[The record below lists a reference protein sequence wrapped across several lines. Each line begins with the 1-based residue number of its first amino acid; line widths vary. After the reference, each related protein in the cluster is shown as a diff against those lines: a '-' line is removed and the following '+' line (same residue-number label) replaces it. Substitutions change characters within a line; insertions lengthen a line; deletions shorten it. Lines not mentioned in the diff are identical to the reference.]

1 MIEIKNIL
9 FPIDLSPASP
19 KLVPY
24 VKSIAEKYES
34 EINMLFVAR
43 NLKYFADMYV
53 PDPAIM
59 TLEREVIQGAAKRLE
74 EFKNKYF
81 EGLKDVRTSVVHGD
95 PAGEIL
101 EYINNNP
108 VDLVIMGTHGRKG
121 LDKIVF
127 GSVADRIVK
136 SSLVPVLLINPYKND
151 KAAGV

>member
-9 FPIDLSPASP
+9 FPVDLSTASP

-24 VKSIAEKYES
+24 VKSMAEKYES
-34 EINMLFVAR
+34 EINLLFIAR

-53 PDPAIM
+53 PDPTIM

-81 EGLKDVRTSVVHGD
+81 EGIKNVQTSVVHGD

-101 EYINNNP
+101 EYINNNQ

-136 SSLVPVLLINPYKND
+136 ASLVPVLLINPYKND
-151 KAAGV
+151 KIADA